1 MIQSL
6 KINNFVLIENL
17 TLAFYPG
24 MQVLTGETGAGKSI
38 VVDAVNL
45 VLGGR
50 ADRSLIRNGTEKA
63 SVEAIFDV
71 PGNGE
76 IMNILNR
83 ENIEYDGRTVA
94 LYREMTTGGKNL
106 CRVCGVIVSV
116 SVLKEIGTLL
126 MDIHGQH
133 EHQFLM
139 NPDMHLFFLDRMG
152 NDQHR
157 VHLESTMDACRNFLE
172 IHRRYVR
179 MKKEKEQKT
188 LRMEE
193 LEKALKT
200 LHAAKLKKGEEE
212 QLLEERSRLRNA
224 ERVTEALRAA
234 REQLVYSETGLSS
247 LERIKEASLSIG
259 TLSGLDEQY
268 KNLGEQCESTYYEL
282 EEIAFELNR
291 MLDEFDHDP
300 NRLEKV
306 ESRLDLIR
314 RLEQKYGN
322 SISEILQE
330 QQRMEQEYM
339 LACSMDDQIAATAT
353 EHKKLLSLYREE
365 ARKLSESRKLLAKNF
380 ENQMKKQLQDLGM
393 EKTVF
398 SVSFLETQPE
408 RKSMPRPEGDDRIEF
423 MISTNPGE
431 PPRPLAKI
439 ASGGELSRLML
450 AMKTLEAKENGVDCM
465 VFDEIDTGISGRMAQ
480 VVAEKMQMIA
490 ENHQVICVSHL
501 PQIAAAANHQ
511 FHVSKSVLEGRTITV
526 ASDLTREE
534 RIVEVARMI
543 SGAGGITDDAITYA
557 KSMIEGNEQKRKL
570 ARNNAC

>member
-365 ARKLSESRKLLAKNF
+365 SRKLSESRKLLAKNF

-526 ASDLTREE
+526 ASDLSRDE
-534 RIVEVARMI
+534 RIIEVARMI
-543 SGAGGITDDAITYA
+543 SGAGGITNDAIAYA
-557 KSMIEGNEQKRKL
+557 KSMIEGNERKRTL
-570 ARNNAC
+570 APCNSC

>member
-6 KINNFVLIENL
+6 KIHNFVLIEDL
-17 TLAFYPG
+17 LLAFYPG

-50 ADRSLIRNGTEKA
+50 ADRSLIRSGTEKA
-63 SVEAIFDV
+63 SVEAVFDV
-71 PGNGE
+71 PGNCE

-106 CRVCGVIVSV
+106 CRVCGMIVSV
-116 SVLKEIGTLL
+116 SILKEIGTLL

-157 VHLESTMDACRNFLE
+157 VHLEKTLEACGNFLE

-179 MKKEKEQKT
+179 MKKEKEQKN

-200 LHAAKLKKGEEE
+200 LHAAKLKIGEEE
-212 QLLEERSRLRNA
+212 QLQEERSRLRNA
-224 ERVTEALRAA
+224 ERVTEALREA
-234 REQLVYSETGLSS
+234 REQLVYSETGLSC
-247 LERIKEASLSIG
+247 LERIKEASASIG
-259 TLSGLDEQY
+259 TLSGLGEQY
-268 KNLGEQCESTYYEL
+268 KSLGEHCESTYYEL
-282 EEIAFELNR
+282 EEVAFELNR

-322 SISEILQE
+322 SIGEILQE
-330 QQRMEQEYM
+330 QERMEQEYM
-339 LACSMDDQIAATAT
+339 LVCSMDDQIAATAA

-365 ARKLSESRKLLAKNF
+365 ARQLSESRKLLAKSF
-380 ENQMKKQLQDLGM
+380 ENQMKQQLQDLGM

-398 SVSFLETQPE
+398 FVSFSETQSE
-408 RKSMPRPEGDDRIEF
+408 RKVMPRPEGDDRIEF

-501 PQIAAAANHQ
+501 PQIAAAAGHQ
-511 FHVSKSVLEGRTITV
+511 FHVSKSASGGRTITV
-526 ASDLTREE
+526 ASDLSRDA

-543 SGAGGITDDAITYA
+543 SGAGGITNDAIAYA
-557 KSMIEGNEQKRKL
+557 KSMIEGNEQKR
-570 ARNNAC
+570 C